1 MCSSSS
7 SSSNSSVWCVYIAKY
22 TREKE
27 KKSYIHVKT
36 GKIGSLSR
44 ISNLQNCSRE
54 RERERERELSFF
66 DKV

>member
-27 KKSYIHVKT
+27 KKSYIHVKNW
-36 GKIGSLSR
+36 LPF
-44 ISNLQNCSRE
+44 SNFKSSKLFKRE
-54 RERERERELSFF
+54 RERDKERVIFF
-66 DKV
+66 